1 MRSSSLAASAIESE
15 GLMALSSMTGYGRAD
30 GAAEGLAWTWEI
42 RSVNGRGLDVR
53 MRLPP
58 GYDNLDAPVREA
70 IAKRLVRGNVSVNLT
85 VERRCAN
92 GSVRLN
98 EGLLNDILKAAE
110 RVAELTGGARPSPA
124 ELLAMKGVLETVE
137 GGLDD
142 VQQRAVRERALV
154 SSFEEAA
161 SKLLEARRS
170 EGARIQN
177 VLSEQVSQI
186 ETLAADVR
194 ASPSRTPEAIRAR
207 LREVISRLVDSSSN
221 FDSER
226 LHQEAVLAAT
236 RADVEEELARL
247 NAHVAAAREIMSEQG
262 AVGRKLDFLAQEFN
276 REANT
281 LCSKANAVDVTR
293 LGLSLKSVIDQL
305 REQVQN
311 VE

>member
-1 MRSSSLAASAIESE
+1 
-15 GLMALSSMTGYGRAD
+15 MTGFGRAD
-30 GAAEGLAWTWEI
+30 GAADGLAWTWEI
-42 RSVNGRGLDVR
+42 RSVNGRGLDIR
-53 MRLPP
+53 MRLAP
-58 GYDNLDAPVREA
+58 GYDSLDAPVREA
-70 IAKRLVRGNVSVNLT
+70 LAKRLVRGNISVNLT
-85 VERRCAN
+85 VERRLAN

-98 EGLLNDILKAAE
+98 EVLLGDILRAAD
-110 RVAELTGGARPSPA
+110 RVAELSGGTRPSTA
-124 ELLAMKGVLETVE
+124 DLLAMKGVLESVE

-142 VQQRAVRERALV
+142 PQQRAARERALLT
-154 SSFEEAA
+154 SFEEAVG
-161 SKLLEARRS
+161 KLVEARRA
-170 EGARIQN
+170 EGSRIET
-177 VLSEQVSQI
+177 VLSEQVAQI
-186 ETLAADVR
+186 ATLAAEVR
-194 ASPSRTPEAIRAR
+194 ASPSRTPEAIRSR
-207 LREVISRLVDSSSN
+207 LAEVISRLVDTSAN
-221 FDSER
+221 FDAER

-281 LCSKANAVDVTR
+281 LCSKANAVDITR